1 MHLDLVLTSS
11 HIVTPPIAITSLWSS
26 FCFSHTDMRYAQLV
40 EEQDHKYCTD
50 ANRKEL
56 LAEKLGRL
64 RALKDEIAKN
74 EWMFEG
80 R

>member
-1 MHLDLVLTSS
+1 MVV
-11 HIVTPPIAITSLWSS
+11 ICV
-26 FCFSHTDMRYAQLV
+26 SHTDMRYAQLV